1 MVCMAMRVL
10 APASSVHGDH
20 RPEAARLEENPTRAR
35 RLRFVRARRLS
46 RGGASDTSRDVAVAV
61 LSSSS
66 TSRALALAL
75 LLAVPA
81 TTIAAPAAGTF
92 RLKTGS
98 RGASVLIDGSPVGV
112 TPLPGPWT
120 LPPGAH
126 TVELRPKS
134 GPSVKAAFTI
144 AIGQEAQVELLA
156 AESAT
161 DAASDAPIAGPQRV
175 IYSGPGFSLATA
187 GYITAGV
194 GVASGAL
201 AVLFGLQ
208 ANSKA
213 DEARGLDKA
222 DRTLTRADQQRLAD
236 DADQAALLCNVT
248 MGVGVVAGLSGA
260 AMILLASD
268 GPLGISWSP
277 APGGAVVGGR
287 F

>member
-1 MVCMAMRVL
+1 MVCLAARVL
-10 APASSVHGDH
+10 APASIVHGDH
-20 RPEAARLEENPTRAR
+20 RPGPAGLEENRSGAR

-46 RGGASDTSRDVAVAV
+46 RRGPSDTSRDVAVAV
-61 LSSSS
+61 FSSSS
-66 TSRALALAL
+66 TSRAVALAL

-81 TTIAAPAAGTF
+81 TTIAAPAAGTL

-98 RGASVLIDGSPVGV
+98 RGATVLIDGSPVGV

-120 LPPGAH
+120 LAPGSH
-126 TVELRPKS
+126 TIELKPK
-134 GPSVKAAFTI
+134 GAASVKAAFTI
-144 AIGQEAQVELLA
+144 AAGQEALVELLA
-156 AESAT
+156 AAMPAESAT
-161 DAASDAPIAGPQRV
+161 EAPIAGPHRV

-248 MGVGVVAGLSGA
+248 MGVGVVAGLSGV

-268 GPLGISWSP
+268 GPLGLSWAP
-277 APGGAVVGGR
+277 APGGAVVEGR
-287 F
+287 V